1 MSAFWWLP
9 FGKVPEI
16 AAADLKARLDQ
27 CEPVRL
33 IDVRTP
39 GEFASGRIHGAI
51 NVPINQLRSVLPALK
66 IDRNQPVIAICQTA
80 HRSPPAVRLLR
91 QAGFSA
97 QQLRGGM
104 IAWNRAKFPTTNE
117 VTPTPIT

>member
-1 MSAFWWLP
+1 MSPFWWLP

-16 AAADLKARLDQ
+16 AAVDLKAGLDQ
-27 CEPVRL
+27 HEPVQL

-39 GEFASGRIHGAI
+39 GEFAGGHIHGAI
-51 NVPINQLRSVLPALK
+51 NVPINHLRSALPTLG
-66 IDRNQPVIAICQTA
+66 IDRSRPVIAVCQTA

-104 IAWNRAKFPTTNE
+104 ISWNRAKFPTTKK
-117 VTPTPIT
+117 

>member
-16 AAADLKARLDQ
+16 AAADLKTRLDRR
-27 CEPVRL
+27 EPLQL

-39 GEFASGRIHGAI
+39 GEFAGGHIHSAV
-51 NVPINQLRSVLPALK
+51 NVPISQFRAALPGLQL
-66 IDRNQPVIAICQTA
+66 DRHRPVIAICQTA
-80 HRSPPAVRLLR
+80 HRSPPAVRLLQ
-91 QAGFSA
+91 QAGFTA

-104 IAWNRAKFPTTNE
+104 ISWNRAKFPTTRQ
-117 VTPTPIT
+117 